1 MDKICKI
8 MGTDIVVDLIPHI
21 QSLKSKNPELKIYVG
36 SDSQNHKRTTT
47 YATVLVLPNNHGGH
61 VLFHKEIIP
70 IVRDKFTRLW
80 NEVEKS
86 VNLAKTLEENNI
98 KINFIDMDY
107 NPDPKFFSNKVLD
120 SAIGYVISY
129 GYIPRHKPHAVYA
142 SIVADKI
149 CK

>member
-1 MDKICKI
+1 MEYIYKI

-21 QSLKSKNPELKIYVG
+21 QSLKSKNPELKIYIG

-47 YATVLVLPNNHGGH
+47 YATVIVLHNNHGGH

-80 NEVEKS
+80 NEVERS
-86 VNLAKTLEENNI
+86 IYLAKILEEDYI
-98 KINFIDMDY
+98 ETDFIDMDY
-107 NPDPKFFSNKVLD
+107 NPDPKYFSNKLLD
-120 SAIGYVISY
+120 SAVGYVKSY
-129 GYIPRHKPHAVYA
+129 GFNPRCKPQAVYA